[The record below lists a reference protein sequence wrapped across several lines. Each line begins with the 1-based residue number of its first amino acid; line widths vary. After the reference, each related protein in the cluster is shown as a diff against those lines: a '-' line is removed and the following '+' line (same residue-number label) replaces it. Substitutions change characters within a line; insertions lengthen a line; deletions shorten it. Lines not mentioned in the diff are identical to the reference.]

1 MSFLLSAYFAVY
13 GIESLQNLPHE
24 ISVAVGSYCLFLTT
38 NPRNSVFFVLLCLGF
53 FGGGGR
59 GGGVFLFRFVL
70 IKAVFKFTYYK
81 SVSLIVN
88 D

>member
-1 MSFLLSAYFAVY
+1 MVLK
-13 GIESLQNLPHE
+13 SLQNLPHE

-38 NPRNSVFFVLLCLGF
+38 NPRNSVFFVLFCLGF
-53 FGGGGR
+53 FLVAE

>member
-1 MSFLLSAYFAVY
+1 MVLK
-13 GIESLQNLPHE
+13 SLQNLPHE
-24 ISVAVGSYCLFLTT
+24 ISVALGSYCLFLTT
-38 NPRNSVFFVLLCLGF
+38 NPRNSVFFVLFCLG
-53 FGGGGR
+53 GGL
-59 GGGVFLFRFVL
+59 FLFRFVL

>member
-1 MSFLLSAYFAVY
+1 MVLK
-13 GIESLQNLPHE
+13 SLQNLPHV

-38 NPRNSVFFVLLCLGF
+38 NPRNSVFFVLFCLGV
-53 FGGGGR
+53 FGGGG
-59 GGGVFLFRFVL
+59 GYFLFRFVL
-70 IKAVFKFTYYK
+70 IKAVFKFTCYK

>member
-38 NPRNSVFFVLLCLGF
+38 NPRNSVFFVLICLGV

-59 GGGVFLFRFVL
+59 GGGGIFVS
-70 IKAVFKFTYYK
+70 FCF
-81 SVSLIVN
+81 N
-88 D
+88 

>member
-1 MSFLLSAYFAVY
+1 MSFLFCFVWGFL
-13 GIESLQNLPHE
+13 
-24 ISVAVGSYCLFLTT
+24 VAEE
-38 NPRNSVFFVLLCLGF
+38 
-53 FGGGGR
+53 

>member
-38 NPRNSVFFVLLCLGF
+38 NPRNSVFFVLFCFVWGF
-53 FGGGGR
+53 FGGG

>member
-1 MSFLLSAYFAVY
+1 MSFLF
-13 GIESLQNLPHE
+13 
-24 ISVAVGSYCLFLTT
+24 C
-38 NPRNSVFFVLLCLGF
+38 FVWGF
-53 FGGGGR
+53 FGGG

>member
-38 NPRNSVFFVLLCLGF
+38 NPRNSVFFVLFCLGF
-53 FGGGGR
+53 FWWR